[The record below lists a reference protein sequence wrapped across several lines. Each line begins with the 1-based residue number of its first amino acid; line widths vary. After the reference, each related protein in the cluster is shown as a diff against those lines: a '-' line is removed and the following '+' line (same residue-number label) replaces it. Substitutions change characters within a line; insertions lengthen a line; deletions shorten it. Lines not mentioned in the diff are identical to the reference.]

1 MEWKQGRDLCFKV
14 LDMARGMGVQE
25 CDVIL
30 ERGKSFALNA
40 QAGRIDKSKVTSTQV
55 LGIRVLQDQK
65 VGIAASESLQD
76 EALRLLVKQ
85 ALETSRYSSVDPY
98 QKIEQKNQADI
109 IEVQARL
116 NQADDASV
124 KEKVDLTLR
133 LEEEVLGK
141 DKRIR
146 NAPYNGYADGENEQ
160 FYANHLG
167 TFCYQK
173 ERSFSCYT
181 SALASEGGTQAMYSG
196 SSVSR
201 NFAGLDPAY
210 CVRQSAETAL
220 NLLQAKPIST
230 GRYDVIFDI
239 DEWQSLMGAFLGSFS
254 AKAAME
260 GVAYYREKLGQS
272 IASDEITIRD
282 CPQYADGFSFS
293 GFDDEGFSR
302 KELTLVEKGVLKSLF
317 HNSVT
322 SRFYKMPNTG
332 HAARGPRGSLGTS
345 STQLVL
351 DKGRTAVKDL
361 YAGHALKV
369 ISLKGLHSGTNAIS
383 GYFSLAVEG
392 LLMKDGQIQQHVKDV
407 TLSGNFYEILQ
418 QIQAVGDR
426 LEPSSTHSFF
436 SPEIRF
442 GSLSVAG
449 S

>member
-1 MEWKQGRDLCFKV
+1 MEWKQGRDICFKV
-14 LDMARGMGVQE
+14 LDMARDLGVQQ

-30 ERGKSFALNA
+30 ERGKSFSLNA
-40 QAGRIDKSKVTSTQV
+40 QQGRIDKSKVTSTQV
-55 LGIRVLQDQK
+55 IGIRVLQDQK
-65 VGIAASESLQD
+65 IGIAASESL
-76 EALRLLVKQ
+76 EESALKLLVKQ
-85 ALETSRYSSVDPY
+85 ALETSRYSSADPY
-98 QKIEQKNQADI
+98 QSIEQKNPKDL
-109 IEVQARL
+109 IEIQPSM
-116 NQADDASV
+116 NQADTASMQ
-124 KEKVDLTLR
+124 EKVDLTLR
-133 LEEEVLGK
+133 LETEVLTQ

-146 NAPYNGYADGENEQ
+146 NAPYNGYADGEGEH

-181 SALASEGGTQAMYSG
+181 SALASEGSTQAMYSG

-201 NFAGLDPAY
+201 NFAGLDPLY
-210 CVRQSAETAL
+210 CVKQSADTAVH
-220 NLLQAKPIST
+220 LLSAKAVPT

-239 DEWQSLMGAFLGSFS
+239 DEWQSLIGAFLGAFS

-260 GVAYYREKLGQS
+260 GTAYYREKLGQS
-272 IASDEITIRD
+272 IASSEITIRD

-293 GFDDEGFSR
+293 GFDDEGFIR
-302 KELTLVEKGVLKSLF
+302 KDMMLVDKGVMKSMF
-317 HNSVT
+317 HNSATARYFKV
-322 SRFYKMPNTG
+322 PNTG

-351 DKGRTAVKDL
+351 DRGGTNTKDL
-361 YAGHALKV
+361 YAGTVLKV

-392 LLMKDGQIQQHVKDV
+392 LLQREGQTEQYVKDV
-407 TLSGNFYEILQ
+407 TLSGNFYELLQ

-426 LEPSSTHSFF
+426 LDPSSSWSFF

-442 GSLSVAG
+442 GGLSVAG

>member
-1 MEWKQGRDLCFKV
+1 MEWKQGRDICFKV
-14 LDMARGMGVQE
+14 LDMAHDLGVQQ

-30 ERGKSFALNA
+30 ERGKSFSLNA

-55 LGIRVLQDQK
+55 IGIRVLQDQK
-65 VGIAASESLQD
+65 IGIAASESL
-76 EALRLLVKQ
+76 EEPALKLLVKQ
-85 ALETSRYSSVDPY
+85 ALATSRYSSADPY
-98 QKIEQKNQADI
+98 QSIEQKNPKDL
-109 IEVQARL
+109 IEIQPSM
-116 NQADDASV
+116 NQADTASMQ
-124 KEKVDLTLR
+124 EKVDLTLR
-133 LEEEVLGK
+133 LETEVMTQ

-146 NAPYNGYADGENEQ
+146 NAPYNGYADGEGEH

-181 SALASEGGTQAMYSG
+181 SALASEGSIQAMYSG

-201 NFAGLDPAY
+201 SFAGLDPLY
-210 CVRQSAETAL
+210 CVKQSADTAVH
-220 NLLQAKPIST
+220 LLSAKAIPT

-239 DEWQSLMGAFLGSFS
+239 DEWQNLMGAFLGAFS

-260 GVAYYREKLGQS
+260 GTAYYRDKLGQS
-272 IASDEITIRD
+272 IASSEITIRD
-282 CPQYADGFSFS
+282 CPQYTDGFSYS
-293 GFDDEGFSR
+293 GFDDEGFMR
-302 KELTLVEKGVLKSLF
+302 KDMMLVDQGVMKSLY
-317 HNSVT
+317 HNSATARYFKV
-322 SRFYKMPNTG
+322 PNTG

-351 DKGRTAVKDL
+351 DRGRANIKDL
-361 YAGHALKV
+361 YAGTVLKV

-392 LLMKDGQIQQHVKDV
+392 LLQREGQTEQYVKDV
-407 TLSGNFYEILQ
+407 TLSGNFYELLQ

-426 LEPSSTHSFF
+426 LDPSSSWSFF

-442 GSLSVAG
+442 GGLSVAG

>member
-1 MEWKQGRDLCFKV
+1 MEWKQGRDICFKV
-14 LDMARGMGVQE
+14 LDMARDLGVQQ

-30 ERGKSFALNA
+30 ERGKSFSLNA
-40 QAGRIDKSKVTSTQV
+40 QQGRIDKSKVTSTQV
-55 LGIRVLQDQK
+55 IGIRVLQDHK
-65 VGIAASESLQD
+65 VGIAASESLED
-76 EALRLLVKQ
+76 AALKLLVKQ
-85 ALETSRYSSVDPY
+85 ALETSRYSSPDPY
-98 QKIEQKNQADI
+98 QAIEQKNAKDL
-109 IEVQARL
+109 IEIQPSM
-116 NQADDASV
+116 NQPDSASV

-133 LEEEVLGK
+133 LENEVLTK

-146 NAPYNGYADGENEQ
+146 NAPYNGYADGEGEH

-181 SALASEGGTQAMYSG
+181 SALASEGTNQSMYSG

-201 NFAGLDPAY
+201 TFGGLDPFY
-210 CVRQSAETAL
+210 CVNQSADTAL
-220 NLLQAKPIST
+220 HLLAAKAVPT

-239 DEWQSLMGAFLGSFS
+239 DEWQSLMSAFLGAFS

-260 GVAYYREKLGQS
+260 GTAYYREKLGQS
-272 IASDEITIRD
+272 IASSEITIRD
-282 CPQYADGFSFS
+282 CPQYADGFSYS
-293 GFDDEGFSR
+293 GFDDEGVIR
-302 KELTLVEKGVLKSLF
+302 KDIVLVEKGVLKSLF
-317 HNSVT
+317 HNSATARYFKV
-322 SRFYKMPNTG
+322 PNTG

-351 DKGRTAVKDL
+351 DRGRTNEKDL
-361 YAGHALKV
+361 YAGTVFKV

-392 LLMKDGQIQQHVKDV
+392 LLMRDGRTEQYVKDV

-426 LEPSSTHSFF
+426 LDPSSSSSFF

-442 GSLSVAG
+442 GGLSVAG

>member
-1 MEWKQGRDLCFKV
+1 MEWKQGRDICFKV
-14 LDMARGMGVQE
+14 LDMARDLGVQQ

-30 ERGKSFALNA
+30 ERGKSFSMNA
-40 QAGRIDKSKVTSTQV
+40 QQGRIDKSKVTSTQV
-55 LGIRVLQDQK
+55 IGIRVLQDQK
-65 VGIAASESLQD
+65 VGIAASESFGD
-76 EALRLLVKQ
+76 AALNLLVKQ
-85 ALETSRYSSVDPY
+85 ALETSRYSSADPY
-98 QKIEQKNQADI
+98 QAIEQKNAEDL
-109 IEVQARL
+109 IEIQPAM
-116 NQADDASV
+116 NQPDAASMQ
-124 KEKVDLTLR
+124 EKVDLTLR
-133 LEEEVLGK
+133 LENEVLGL

-146 NAPYNGYADGENEQ
+146 NAPYNGYADGEGEH

-181 SALASEGGTQAMYSG
+181 SALASEGSTQAMYSG

-201 NFAGLDPAY
+201 TFAGLDPVY
-210 CVRQSAETAL
+210 CVKQSGETAL
-220 NLLQAKPIST
+220 HLLEARSVPT

-239 DEWQSLMGAFLGSFS
+239 DEWQSLMGAFLGAFS

-260 GVAYYREKLGQS
+260 GTAYYREKLGQS
-272 IASDEITIRD
+272 IASSGITIRD
-282 CPQYADGFSFS
+282 CPQYADGFSYS
-293 GFDDEGFSR
+293 GFDDEGVIR
-302 KELTLVEKGVLKSLF
+302 KDMVLVDKGVMKSMF
-317 HNSVT
+317 HNSATARYFKV
-322 SRFYKMPNTG
+322 PNTG

-345 STQLVL
+345 STQLVF
-351 DKGRTAVKDL
+351 DPGSTAKKDL
-361 YAGHALKV
+361 YAGPVLKV

-392 LLMKDGQIQQHVKDV
+392 ILMRDGQEQHYVKDV

-426 LEPSSTHSFF
+426 LEPSSSWSFF